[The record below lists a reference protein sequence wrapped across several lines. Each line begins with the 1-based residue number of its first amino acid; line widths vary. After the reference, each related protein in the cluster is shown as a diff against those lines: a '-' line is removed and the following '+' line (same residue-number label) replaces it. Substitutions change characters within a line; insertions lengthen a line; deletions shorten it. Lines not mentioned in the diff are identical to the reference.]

1 MSGLFTGGLIRSWL
15 AKITKGDAALI
26 TQGYQEAN
34 SKRGTQWEAQR
45 RLTGMTAGQIA
56 TSIIKTGEFPV
67 DLKAR
72 IFAYTGDG
80 VIARVFKDPSY
91 TGGTPDPVYNM
102 NNIPGAAATLQTQIL
117 TGFTLTANGT
127 EIAAPMYLI
136 GPEGAGGKGAH
147 LSQFGSNRILA
158 PNTSYLLTF
167 ESLEASQDVTARIE
181 FYEGGLDLL
190 S

>member
-1 MSGLFTGGLIRSWL
+1 MSGLFSTGIIRSWL
-15 AKITKGDAALI
+15 AKMVRGDAAAV

-34 SKRGTQWEAQR
+34 AKRGTQWEAQR
-45 RLTGMTAGQIA
+45 RLTGMAAGQRA
-56 TSIIKTGEFPV
+56 TSIIKTGSMPV

-80 VIARVFKDPSY
+80 VIARVFKDPVY
-91 TGGTPDPVYNM
+91 TGGAPDPIYNM
-102 NNIPGAAATLQTQIL
+102 NSIPGAAATLQTQLL
-117 TGFTLTANGT
+117 TGFTLTADGA

-167 ESLEASQDVTARIE
+167 ESLEGAQDVTARLE

-190 S
+190 P